1 MHSFRKKIKSK
12 NKMME
17 KKTKNGKEKRITV
30 KSQTLAI
37 WLHRLESIR
46 LHGCMHA

>member
-17 KKTKNGKEKRITV
+17 RKKTKNGKGKKRITV
-30 KSQTLAI
+30 K
-37 WLHRLESIR
+37 
-46 LHGCMHA
+46 

>member
-1 MHSFRKKIKSK
+1 MHFLGKIK

-17 KKTKNGKEKRITV
+17 KKKTKNGKEKRITV

-46 LHGCMHA
+46 LHGCLHA

>member
-17 KKTKNGKEKRITV
+17 RKKTKNGKEK
-30 KSQTLAI
+30 K
-37 WLHRLESIR
+37 E
-46 LHGCMHA
+46 